1 MREEVQ
7 RTFRDQNELFVHD
20 LLNPT
25 EHITD
30 PRNFDE
36 YVAEGHQRLT
46 SPLLALSLT
55 AIGAAVLLSG
65 QFSRRGQP
73 MRTVAATV
81 LAGLAEAIGR
91 GPQYLA
97 ARYPWLLPMMWQA
110 GLGTFLVPVTP
121 ITARRM

>member
-25 EHITD
+25 EHITE

-46 SPLLALSLT
+46 TPLLALSLT

-65 QFSRRGQP
+65 ESSGRGE
-73 MRTVAATV
+73 TVTIRAPLV
-81 LAGLAEAIGR
+81 LAGRAEAN
-91 GPQYLA
+91 
-97 ARYPWLLPMMWQA
+97 
-110 GLGTFLVPVTP
+110 GLGPEHLTGRAT
-121 ITARRM
+121 R